1 MLCQP
6 QKQKIFFLVY
16 ISRMYLKLVSLWKS
30 YILQSAWTIKD
41 NLVNMFNINNKDLF
55 NFLKNIFL

>member
-55 NFLKNIFL
+55 NF